1 MIVGGAPAP
10 LHYVPER
17 YWEDRAQRF
26 AGEGEGLAAVCSY
39 GMPEFY
45 NKVID
50 FCQRRAL
57 EPWLNVK
64 PGSLV
69 LDLGCGVGRWSTL
82 LASRGAYVA
91 GVDLSPT
98 MIAQAKRR
106 AAHKGVLSRCW
117 FQTQNLAELDAGGQ
131 YDLVLAVTVLQHIL
145 DPAALRSAFKR
156 MVDHLAPGGR
166 MVILE
171 AAPTVIARH
180 CDTSIFRARKRSE
193 YLEMFA
199 EAGMHVRAITG
210 VDPAPFK
217 YRLLPHIRKL
227 PRRVA
232 YVATT
237 VASAL
242 SLPIDAYL
250 GRYAPDRSW
259 HAVFVLERAGEKAH
273 AR

>member
-10 LHYVPER
+10 RQYVPER
-17 YWEDRAQRF
+17 YWEERAQRF

-50 FCQRRAL
+50 LCQRRAL
-57 EPWLNVK
+57 DPWLNVK

-69 LDLGCGVGRWSTL
+69 LDVGCGVGRWSSL
-82 LASRGAYVA
+82 LASRGAYVT
-91 GVDLSPT
+91 GIDISPT
-98 MIAQAKRR
+98 MIAEAKRR
-106 AAHKGVLSRCW
+106 AARKGVLQRCW
-117 FQTQNLAELDAGGQ
+117 FDTQNLARLDAGGQ

-145 DPAALRSAFKR
+145 DPYALRKAFRR
-156 MVDHLAPGGR
+156 MVEHLAPGGR

-171 AAPTVIARH
+171 AAPTALANH
-180 CDTSIFRARKRSE
+180 CDTTIFRARKRSE
-193 YLEMFA
+193 YLDMFA
-199 EAGMHVRAITG
+199 KSGLRVHSITG

-217 YRLLPHIRKL
+217 HKLLPHLKRL
-227 PRRVA
+227 PRPLA
-232 YVATT
+232 HAAST

-242 SLPIDAYL
+242 SLPIDACF
-250 GRYAPDRSW
+250 GRYAASRSW
-259 HAVFVLERAGEKAH
+259 HAVFVLENAGGKDH